1 MAYKYRPINTK
12 TFNSS
17 VTENNYKSSHKY
29 RSFGFYV
36 LGGMDATGEH
46 LEMNTPVTYD
56 SEEDISNGCE
66 VDSFTDPTV
75 SFFDV
80 AENLGADVAE
90 QVAQA
95 SADKQ

>member
-1 MAYKYRPINTK
+1 MAYKYRPINTNK
-12 TFNSS
+12 GPAMPKDNDF
-17 VTENNYKSSHKY
+17 KSAHKF

-36 LGGMDATGEH
+36 LGGMDITGEH

-56 SEEDISNGCE
+56 TEEDINNGCE

-95 SADKQ
+95 TANKQ